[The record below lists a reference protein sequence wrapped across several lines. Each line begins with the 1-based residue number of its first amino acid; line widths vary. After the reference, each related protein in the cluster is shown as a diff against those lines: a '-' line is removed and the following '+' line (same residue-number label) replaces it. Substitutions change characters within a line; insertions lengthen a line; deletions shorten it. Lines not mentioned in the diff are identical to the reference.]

1 MLTDSPLMLRRFIVV
16 GLCLTLL
23 SGCGADPQPALDQ
36 ANDLL
41 FQQNYVEAERLYR
54 KLLKQLES
62 QAPLSDSQ
70 KEHHLL
76 ILGRLGRINSLY
88 LRDYTQSITDYSVLV
103 QNYPKTEDAFAARA
117 TVADIYHHKLGKH
130 QAALDEFQK
139 LVSQFP
145 GKARSQWAQ
154 LQIITIY
161 LQLKNYEQ
169 ARTEAEALVKLWP
182 ASDEARQAQFLIA
195 NSYYIQG
202 RHTEAIAT
210 YTQILNQDADPEFK
224 ALIHFELANC
234 YQSLGDEKRALD
246 HYYTCLADHPNP
258 LLVQRKL
265 RKTRGRL
272 TVNAQKPRIHR
283 ATPTHRYASRSPAP
297 KKARAPRPAPPKPEP
312 KPEVQPAPPPEAQL
326 DPEPLATPET
336 TPEATPEAAPEP
348 EQESSTTLT
357 PPNPEPK
364 PEPDPVPQ
372 IVF

>member
-16 GLCLTLL
+16 GLCLTLI
-23 SGCGADPQPALDQ
+23 SGCGSDLQPALDQ

-54 KLLKQLES
+54 KLLKPLEN
-62 QAPLSDSQ
+62 QPLSDSQ

-88 LRDYTQSITDYSVLV
+88 LRDYNQAITDYSILV
-103 QNYPKTEDAFAARA
+103 QHYPKTEDAFAARA

-145 GKARSQWAQ
+145 NKARSQWAQ

-169 ARTEAEALVKLWP
+169 ARTEAEALLKLWP
-182 ASDEARQAQFLIA
+182 TSDEARQAQFLIA

-210 YTQILNQDADPEFK
+210 YTQLLNQDADPEFK

-234 YQSLGDEKRALD
+234 YQSLGDEKHALD
-246 HYYTCLADHPNP
+246 HYYACLAAHPNP
-258 LLVQRKL
+258 LLVQRKI

-272 TVNAQKPRIHR
+272 TINAKKPRIHR
-283 ATPTHRYASRSPAP
+283 AAPSHRYASRTPAP
-297 KKARAPRPAPPKPEP
+297 KKTRAPRPTPKKAAPKAEEP
-312 KPEVQPAPPPEAQL
+312 PTPSPEALL
-326 DPEPLATPET
+326 DPEPHAEPEVTPET
-336 TPEATPEAAPEP
+336 APEA
-348 EQESSTTLT
+348 EQESPTTLT
-357 PPNPEPK
+357 PPNPEPESEPA
-364 PEPDPVPQ
+364 PEPQ